1 MAITEAGRQKIL
13 YVEDTPQARTLVR
26 RLLTHRY
33 DLLEAE
39 DGLRGIEIAQAERPD
54 LVLMDINI
62 PNIDGHEVTTR
73 LKSIFPDVPIVA
85 LTADVSRGA
94 YQRALAAGCDGYIPK
109 PVDPD
114 RFEQQVASFLAGRK
128 EALEA
133 EEQEAYGRAY
143 QQRLVQRL
151 EEKVREL
158 TAVIANNVLLNEQNL
173 KLLAQA
179 ERRARLLQAAAE
191 IGRNI
196 TSILDLDELLESTVD
211 IICEAYGLYYAAIF
225 LLDEERKWAVLRAG
239 RGEAGKRM
247 VEAGHRLEVG
257 GNSTVGMA
265 IARREARIA
274 PDVGQ
279 EEVRFDN
286 LLLPL
291 TRSEV
296 ALPLVAGD
304 EVIGALGARSQE
316 EAAFSE
322 EDITAL
328 QIVADHLAVA
338 VNNARL
344 LIDLES
350 AHRELVRTKTFEAIA
365 TATGEAVHWVCNK
378 AAPVPA
384 CVARAREDVARF
396 IYVATMLLELAPESL
411 QEHEFAQSLRMAA
424 EALDEMSG
432 TGGAD
437 RQRILDKL
445 QEMSPEK
452 LRRVL
457 NVESVFEDLNI
468 IESSARSILG
478 IKENLIGPA
487 REQKPGPLNIEDAVR
502 DAVASLAIPPQVVEL
517 RFAERLPPVFA
528 DETQVN
534 RTFVNLFKNAL
545 EAMEEAE
552 EKKLTVEVKLADEKG
567 FVAVA
572 VSDTGSG
579 IPADKLDKIW
589 ITFYTTKGEKGGTG
603 LGLSACLQMV
613 RQMGGKIMVESEV
626 GAGTTFTVLLPT
638 AANKKPAG

>member
-1 MAITEAGRQKIL
+1 
-13 YVEDTPQARTLVR
+13 
-26 RLLTHRY
+26 
-33 DLLEAE
+33 
-39 DGLRGIEIAQAERPD
+39 
-54 LVLMDINI
+54 
-62 PNIDGHEVTTR
+62 
-73 LKSIFPDVPIVA
+73 
-85 LTADVSRGA
+85 
-94 YQRALAAGCDGYIPK
+94 
-109 PVDPD
+109 
-114 RFEQQVASFLAGRK
+114 
-128 EALEA
+128 
-133 EEQEAYGRAY
+133 
-143 QQRLVQRL
+143 
-151 EEKVREL
+151 
-158 TAVIANNVLLNEQNL
+158 
-173 KLLAQA
+173 
-179 ERRARLLQAAAE
+179 
-191 IGRNI
+191 
-196 TSILDLDELLESTVD
+196 
-211 IICEAYGLYYAAIF
+211 
-225 LLDEERKWAVLRAG
+225 
-239 RGEAGKRM
+239 
-247 VEAGHRLEVG
+247 
-257 GNSTVGMA
+257 
-265 IARREARIA
+265 
-274 PDVGQ
+274 
-279 EEVRFDN
+279 
-286 LLLPL
+286 
-291 TRSEV
+291 
-296 ALPLVAGD
+296 
-304 EVIGALGARSQE
+304 
-316 EAAFSE
+316 
-322 EDITAL
+322 L